1 MLRGGWEVDPLGHLV
16 PKNIIETT
24 HFPWQSRNDRHTVG
38 NAPQF
43 SEDNVSPQWPHHS
56 HNLCHLDST
65 PRIHVNSL
73 HGSTMLSRIS
83 TSSVTML
90 WFCYLL
96 SPNWNKNKSIFHP
109 PNMQLFITG
118 TSVTFHAKANA
129 FNPSWPWYQTC
140 SFSLSFLDLFIL
152 FIFGCTGSWLLCA
165 GFSLWWLLLLWS
177 TDWRYMDFS
186 SCGMWAQQ
194 LWLLGFRAQAQ

>member
-1 MLRGGWEVDPLGHLV
+1 MTG
-16 PKNIIETT
+16 T
-24 HFPWQSRNDRHTVG
+24 
-38 NAPQF
+38 
-43 SEDNVSPQWPHHS
+43 QW
-56 HNLCHLDST
+56 
-65 PRIHVNSL
+65 
-73 HGSTMLSRIS
+73 GM
-83 TSSVTML
+83 
-90 WFCYLL
+90 LL
-96 SPNWNKNKSIFHP
+96 SFQKTMFLLSDHTTVITSAILIP
-109 PNMQLFITG
+109 PQGSMWIHYMVLPRSQRFPLHLWLCYDFAIYWVLVGIRTKVYFNMQLFITG
-118 TSVTFHAKANA
+118 TSVTLHTKANA

-177 TDWRYMDFS
+177 TDWRYRDFS